1 MHKTNLRFNLGYLI
15 DASSGTS
22 NDIEFDYPQMRIED
36 TKFTPLN
43 GRFRAT
49 RTSEGILIQGDFYTE
64 VETDCVRCLEPYTQP
79 IRTHTDELFYY
90 PPSLAPEGEFVL
102 GEDGFID
109 LGPLVRE
116 ISLLEMPMRPIC
128 KKDCKGLCPECG
140 QNLNEGSCDCTIDD
154 IDPRLAALKALLDPE
169 D

>member
-15 DASSGTS
+15 EAPSGTS
-22 NDIEFDYPQMRIED
+22 SDIEFNYPQMRLED
-36 TKFTPLN
+36 ICLKPLD

-49 RTSEGILIQGDFYTE
+49 RTSEGILIQGNFSTE
-64 VETDCVRCLEPYTQP
+64 IDMECVRCLDSYTQP
-79 IRTHTDELFYY
+79 IHTHTDELFYY
-90 PPSLAPEGEFVL
+90 PPSLAPAGEFVV

-116 ISLLEMPMRPIC
+116 LVLLEVPMQPIC
-128 KKDCKGLCPECG
+128 KTDCKGLCPECG
-140 QNLNEGSCDCTIDD
+140 HNLNEGPCECVVDN

-169 D
+169 E